1 MKKILIL
8 NGPNLNTIG
17 VREPNVYGYIPINDY
32 IDTIRSEFPDLE
44 IHTMQSNH
52 EGDLIDF
59 IQESG
64 RNGYDAIILNAGGY
78 SHTSVALRDAIASIG
93 VPVIEVHI
101 SNIFAREEFRHKSLI
116 SPVCKGTICG
126 FGLGSYRLALYY
138 ITI

>member
-32 IDTIRSEFPDLE
+32 IDNIRSEFPDLE

-52 EGDLIDF
+52 EGAEL
-59 IQESG
+59 QVLAELPG
-64 RNGYDAIILNAGGY
+64 RG
-78 SHTSVALRDAIASIG
+78 
-93 VPVIEVHI
+93 EHI